1 MAVYDAAI
9 RHDVAAFARRYF
21 ARTITLDT
29 FLAYCAGTDDPLI
42 HALADA
48 MVHEPAPTGLFGVR
62 EWWWR
67 SRYWGPVGRLLDE
80 LDKGAAGE
88 VPAERVYP
96 RITFQ
101 GLLISALLLLCAAL
115 FAARHLDQLL
125 ADIHSGGALS
135 LWSALWRSVTVGTL
149 ALVTGAGLESWI
161 NRLQLYRTRKIV
173 QGRGASRRP

>member
-1 MAVYDAAI
+1 MSLYDAAA
-9 RHDVAAFARRYF
+9 RHDAAAFARRYF

-29 FLAYCAGTDDPLI
+29 FLAYCAGSDDPLI

-48 MVHEPAPTGLFGVR
+48 MVHEPSRSGLFGVR
-62 EWWWR
+62 DWWWR
-67 SRYWGPVGRLLDE
+67 SQYWKPVERLLHE
-80 LDKGAAGE
+80 LDKGVAGE

-96 RITFQ
+96 RITFR
-101 GLLISALLLLCAAL
+101 GLLFGAVFLLCAAL

-125 ADIHSGGALS
+125 TDIQSGGALS
-135 LWSALWRSVTVGTL
+135 FANALWRSVTVGTL